1 MAILDEQDSTR
12 PPGFVKVCGITTED
26 DALLC
31 AAMGADAVGF
41 VFAPSTSQVTPNRA
55 RDVAK
60 RVPNEVLTV
69 GVFRNEAPE
78 RVVEIVNGA
87 GLRAAQLH
95 GHESIEDSLWIAERV
110 PIVIKSFGAGDPNID
125 RASQYGAA
133 AVLVDNITPGSGEV
147 FDWRLLDSS
156 PGAAKLILAGGL
168 NADNVGDGITQ
179 VRPWGVDAKSGVES
193 EPGRKDP
200 TKVRLFI
207 RAARAAFINL
217 AEAREHTEP
226 TESAEQ
232 IYNWIEE

>member
-1 MAILDEQDSTR
+1 
-12 PPGFVKVCGITTED
+12 
-26 DALLC
+26 LLC

-41 VFAPSTSQVTPNRA
+41 IFAPSTSQVTPNRA
-55 RDVAK
+55 RDIAK

-95 GHESIEDSLWIAERV
+95 GHESIEDSLWIAERI

-168 NADNVGDGITQ
+168 NADNVADGIAQ
-179 VRPWGVDAKSGVES
+179 IGPWGVDAKSGVES

-207 RAARAAFINL
+207 RAARAAFIEL
-217 AEAREHTEP
+217 AEAREHPEP
-226 TESAEQ
+226 AESAEQ
-232 IYNWIEE
+232 IYDWIEE